1 MTDREAGR
9 KQVPEELALGLAYE
23 PDQEPAR
30 PKGRQRGGSPSAIS
44 GALKKDP
51 QPGPQHWGGP
61 RPRRA
66 EADVFF
72 PRKFPRFSPNDA

>member
-1 MTDREAGR
+1 MTDAGADREQG
-9 KQVPEELALGLAYE
+9 PEGE
-23 PDQEPAR
+23 PERAR
-30 PKGRQRGGSPSAIS
+30 GRQRGGSPSAIS

-66 EADVFF
+66 EPDVFF
-72 PRKFPRFSPNDA
+72 PRKFPRLSPKDL

>member
-1 MTDREAGR
+1 MTDAGADREQG
-9 KQVPEELALGLAYE
+9 PEE
-23 PDQEPAR
+23 EPAR
-30 PKGRQRGGSPSAIS
+30 ARGRQRGGSPSAIS

-66 EADVFF
+66 EPDVFF
-72 PRKFPRFSPNDA
+72 PRKFPRLSPRDL

>member
-1 MTDREAGR
+1 MADGDRDDMT
-9 KQVPEELALGLAYE
+9 ELGDDA
-23 PDQEPAR
+23 
-30 PKGRQRGGSPSAIS
+30 KGRQRGGSPSAIS

-66 EADVFF
+66 DPDRFF
-72 PRKFPRFSPNDA
+72 PRKFPRLSPKDP